1 MVIGEVDIGII
12 PATITPRTPMTMV
25 YFCVYLMLI
34 FVLMKMF
41 ISMKQFI
48 VVVIT
53 EDVDLGIKIPATLP
67 LTTADKGL
75 MMMGEAD
82 KGSQTRPTTYHNP
95 DELGRSLGLSV
106 NGNYRSGHMFKTI
119 HLPSYKHGG
128 L

>member
-1 MVIGEVDIGII
+1 M
-12 PATITPRTPMTMV
+12 
-25 YFCVYLMLI
+25 
-34 FVLMKMF
+34 
-41 ISMKQFI
+41 
-48 VVVIT
+48 VIT

-106 NGNYRSGHMFKTI
+106 YGDERSGHISHTI
-119 HLPSYKHGG
+119 HLPSYYHGVLYIIHQRLPQEDTPRG
-128 L
+128 VHG